1 MDSIPLSAS
10 DILSIDGSR
19 VPDSSSSQKSF
30 RVAYIVLSKESLSNL
45 EWADYDTDVY
55 DFSLEAPDG
64 YESSRNFWEATGGL
78 ATVKM
83 DELKNGIAGSP
94 QLDRDH
100 DTVLDSS
107 DNCPNVPNS
116 NQQDSD
122 GNGRGDA

>member
-1 MDSIPLSAS
+1 MFMISALKPL
-10 DILSIDGSR
+10 
-19 VPDSSSSQKSF
+19 
-30 RVAYIVLSKESLSNL
+30 
-45 EWADYDTDVY
+45 TDMNH
-55 DFSLEAPDG
+55 PG
-64 YESSRNFWEATGGL
+64 IWEATGGL